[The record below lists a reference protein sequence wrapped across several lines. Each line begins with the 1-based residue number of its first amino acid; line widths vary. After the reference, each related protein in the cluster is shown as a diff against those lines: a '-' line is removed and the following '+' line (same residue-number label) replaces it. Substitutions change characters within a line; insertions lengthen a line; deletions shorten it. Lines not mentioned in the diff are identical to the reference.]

1 MSLKYLTTGLAAAAF
16 VGAAALGVTS
26 IASGPATFSTAVI
39 PVVFGA
45 APPLDPAADVPTSD
59 ELIAVLNGLA
69 DPSVP
74 FRSKGN
80 LIEGGVGIVEGR
92 AADRLM
98 ANASQQ
104 GYLPLSFQVS
114 NIQPAGPGAA
124 SASVIASGPN
134 LAPKTA
140 NVVFVDE
147 GGWKISR
154 TSATSLLQTALPA

>member
-1 MSLKYLTTGLAAAAF
+1 VRLKYLTTGLAAATL
-16 VGAAALGVTS
+16 VGAAALGVIS
-26 IASGPATFSTAVI
+26 IAAGPAPSTTAVTLA
-39 PVVFGA
+39 VFGA
-45 APPLDPAADVPTSD
+45 PLPQQPAADLPTSD
-59 ELIAVLNGLA
+59 QLMAVLNGLA

-74 FRSKGN
+74 FRSKSN
-80 LIEGGVGIVEGR
+80 LIEGGVGIVEGH
-92 AADRLM
+92 AADRLL

-114 NIQPAGPGAA
+114 NIQPAGAGAA
-124 SASVIASGPN
+124 SASVTASGPN